1 MARAAA
7 KQDLI
12 ADELD
17 IDPCI
22 GLTPESNVDQQMS
35 EKASEDV
42 EEIAPIKQR
51 IRQYYPV
58 SQLEILRRESEN
70 ALHSEEEKR

>member
-7 KQDLI
+7 EPDLI
-12 ADELD
+12 ADEFD
-17 IDPCI
+17 INPCI
-22 GLTPESNVDQQMS
+22 GLPPESNVDQQMT

-51 IRQYYPV
+51 IRHPT
-58 SQLEILRRESEN
+58 QLASLRFCVGNRKMHCTAS
-70 ALHSEEEKR
+70 